1 MSYEVHDL
9 SRLLGQSTEN
19 ALKAI
24 IGEGGAKVAFF
35 HLKLGECLDDV
46 GETGRRL
53 TLMFKMGTPVLEKAI
68 VKELQARLGVPAK
81 EQPSFNFE
89 DSVEELRRVMA
100 ARGARGNRR

>member
-9 SRLLGQSTEN
+9 SRLLGQSTEH

-68 VKELQARLGVPAK
+68 VKELQARVGVPAK
-81 EQPSFNFE
+81 EQPTFNFE
-89 DSVEELRRVMA
+89 DSVEELRRVMVTRDA
-100 ARGARGNRR
+100 KGYQR